1 MEELVKEKEYKKKKT
16 GAWLIVALCFL
27 TVLTTLGFCSSTNQ
41 LFVKPVSEYLEIS
54 RSSYS
59 LITTIRYITVTIVNL
74 FFSSMIMKFGPKKL
88 ILAGTVCL
96 SVAMIIFAVSNSIWI
111 FYIGGIFLGLGFAW
125 TGSSVMGYVVNMW
138 FKENRG
144 TIMGIV
150 LCANGLGG
158 ALAMQ
163 VVSAFIESNI
173 YNPGYKVAYIFI
185 AGILLL
191 LFLLVLFLFK
201 NKPKGVEQLS
211 APAKKKG
218 RGQVWVGI
226 EFSKVKRKPYFYITM
241 ACMFLTGIS
250 LTAVNSVSAAHMRD
264 VGLDAGYVATV
275 LSLHSIALA
284 VFKFLVGYIYDKF
297 GLRITSGI
305 CTIVSVIVMVCLAL
319 VTNSA
324 EGKVLAMV
332 YGIFSSLALPL
343 ETVMLSIYANDLFGE
358 KSFSKAMGII
368 TSMTTAGIATGSYF
382 TNLCFDLL
390 GSYKL
395 SLFICA
401 GIITLVFI
409 MLQFVINSA
418 KKVRKRIECQD
429 VQEQTAQN

>member
-1 MEELVKEKEYKKKKT
+1 MEEHRKENKVKENGFYK
-16 GAWLIVALCFL
+16 WIVVALCFF
-27 TVLTTLGFCSSTNQ
+27 TVFTTLGFCSSTNQ

-54 RSSYS
+54 RSLYS
-59 LITTIRYITVTIVNL
+59 LITTIRYITVTIINL
-74 FFSSMIMKFGPKKL
+74 FFASLIMKFGPKKL
-88 ILAGTVCL
+88 ILAGTICL
-96 SVAMIIFAVSNSIWI
+96 SLAMVIFAIADSIWM
-111 FYIGGIFLGLGFAW
+111 FYLGGIFLGLGFAW

-158 ALAMQ
+158 AFAMQ
-163 VVSAFIESNI
+163 VISAFIESNI
-173 YNPGYKVAYIFI
+173 YNPGYKVAYLFI
-185 AGILLL
+185 AGILAL
-191 LFLLVLFLFK
+191 LFLLVLFMFK
-201 NKPKGVEQLS
+201 NKPQGLDKLS
-211 APAKKKG
+211 APAKKKA
-218 RGQVWVGI
+218 RGQGWSGI
-226 EFSKVKRKPYFYITM
+226 EFSKVKRKPYFYIAM
-241 ACMFLTGIS
+241 VCMFLTGIS

-284 VFKFLVGYIYDKF
+284 GFKFLVGYIYDKF

-305 CTIVSVIVMVCLAL
+305 CTIVSIIVMVCLAI
-319 VTNSA
+319 VTNSF

-358 KSFSKAMGII
+358 KSFSNAIGII
-368 TSMTTAGIATGSYF
+368 TSTTTAGIATGSYF
-382 TNLCFDLL
+382 TNLSFDLL

-395 SLFICA
+395 SLLICA
-401 GIITLVFI
+401 GIMAIVFV
-409 MLQFVINSA
+409 MLQFVINSV
-418 KKVRKRIECQD
+418 KKERKRVEYLEM
-429 VQEQTAQN
+429 QEEITNN